1 MCGLF
6 SLLQLRW
13 KQLLLALKE
22 AAHWATGGLGWV
34 AVFWI
39 LNLHEFEWV
48 SLTAI
53 ILCWSLINILHIKV
67 PCGVKVLRHASF
79 LYIFRF
85 NFCYKESVN
94 CNLFEWWQKYVSRL
108 SEDPLKI
115 MLCTLADFFF
125 YLCSVKSLY
134 LTFFNGMLYFLVNTD
149 LYIQFKLILLNYNK
163 DWKIIK
169 LVPNT
174 KYWFSSWSGWWK
186 LLFPLD

>member
-13 KQLLLALKE
+13 KQHLLALKE

-48 SLTAI
+48 SLTEI
-53 ILCWSLINILHIKV
+53 ILSWSLINILHIKI
-67 PCGVKVLRHASF
+67 PSGAKVLRHASF
-79 LYIFRF
+79 LYIFWF

-94 CNLFEWWQKYVSRL
+94 CTFFEWWQKYVSRL

-115 MLCTLADFFF
+115 MLCTLADFFYF
-125 YLCSVKSLY
+125 CSVKSLY

-149 LYIQFKLILLNYNK
+149 LYIQFKLILHN
-163 DWKIIK
+163 
-169 LVPNT
+169 
-174 KYWFSSWSGWWK
+174 
-186 LLFPLD
+186 

>member
-13 KQLLLALKE
+13 KQHLLALKE

-48 SLTAI
+48 SLTEI
-53 ILCWSLINILHIKV
+53 ILSWSLINILHIKI
-67 PCGVKVLRHASF
+67 PSGAKVLRHASF
-79 LYIFRF
+79 LYIFWF

-94 CNLFEWWQKYVSRL
+94 CNFFEWWQKYVSRL

-115 MLCTLADFFF
+115 MLCTLFF
-125 YLCSVKSLY
+125 
-134 LTFFNGMLYFLVNTD
+134 LTYVQSSPCTWPFSMECFIFW
-149 LYIQFKLILLNYNK
+149 LILTYTFN
-163 DWKIIK
+163 
-169 LVPNT
+169 
-174 KYWFSSWSGWWK
+174 SS
-186 LLFPLD
+186 